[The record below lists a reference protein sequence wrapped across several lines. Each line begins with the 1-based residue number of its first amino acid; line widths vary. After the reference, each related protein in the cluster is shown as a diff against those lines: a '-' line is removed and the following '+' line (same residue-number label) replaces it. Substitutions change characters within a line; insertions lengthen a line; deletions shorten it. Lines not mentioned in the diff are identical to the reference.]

1 MSLDL
6 LSSWLNHWPAA
17 DRRLL
22 EMSLEGDDFQDEEV
36 AFTCSARAA
45 RWSDASLANNVRFYT
60 YWLQFLARR
69 NELDPTARP
78 STRVTKE
85 RLSAYVKE
93 LRRVSPITRATYV
106 RGIRNMLVAIDPKG
120 DRARLNYVV
129 RRLVSTAKPSRDQN
143 HLLVSPSDMFYA
155 GIRLMERVSSMA
167 ERDVRFAIKYRDG
180 LMMSA
185 IVCKALRKRNFAR
198 MLLGE
203 NITRNVMDVYEV
215 RFRPLATKSRRQ
227 IRSELSSKL
236 TPYFDHWL
244 GKIRPS
250 LLKGRSSDAIWITL
264 AGTDM
269 SPETFYVCF
278 CKVTKKELGSRI
290 NPHLTRK
297 IVATGIAIA
306 RPELVRMVGSL
317 LDQTTDQSAAYNLA
331 DQLSASRTYLDLLEK
346 RRQQALDSVARS
358 TGQKRRRHR

>member
-1 MSLDL
+1 MRGDLSLDL
-6 LSSWLNHWPAA
+6 LSAWLNHWPAA

-22 EMSLEGDDFQDEEV
+22 EMSLEGDDFQDKEV

-120 DRARLNYVV
+120 DRARLDYVV

-155 GIRLMERVSSMA
+155 GIRLMNRSGVLWPRGTPALPSSIAMA
-167 ERDVRFAIKYRDG
+167 
-180 LMMSA
+180 S
-185 IVCKALRKRNFAR
+185 
-198 MLLGE
+198 
-203 NITRNVMDVYEV
+203 
-215 RFRPLATKSRRQ
+215 
-227 IRSELSSKL
+227 
-236 TPYFDHWL
+236 
-244 GKIRPS
+244 
-250 LLKGRSSDAIWITL
+250 
-264 AGTDM
+264 
-269 SPETFYVCF
+269 
-278 CKVTKKELGSRI
+278 
-290 NPHLTRK
+290 
-297 IVATGIAIA
+297 
-306 RPELVRMVGSL
+306 
-317 LDQTTDQSAAYNLA
+317 
-331 DQLSASRTYLDLLEK
+331 
-346 RRQQALDSVARS
+346 
-358 TGQKRRRHR
+358 